1 MEILKKTYEIL
12 PKEFRF
18 KVILIFLSSFLA
30 VILDVLSIALILPL
44 VTILI
49 NPDKLS
55 FLNKY
60 FNFDNLIS
68 SLDKSDFIIYGV
80 SIFVLLIFLKVAVLM
95 LLNIYKANFYYKVK
109 IKMTSL
115 LYQKYLNADYLF
127 HIYNNSS
134 LMITNIHSE
143 IGLFTKKVLAVFS
156 DIFLDIILFL
166 FLLTILL
173 NIRVYETLIALCT
186 FIIFIFLY
194 YNIIKKRLDYWGKE
208 RQKTDRLKLKYVQQS
223 LLGIKDVKLYLKEAF
238 FENILLNIVKK
249 RENITK
255 KIVYIS
261 PLPRYLLEIGTVFF
275 VLIFT
280 VFFTKNNDNFLLL
293 LPEFALYFASF
304 LRMLPIA
311 IKLINNLQTLKLGFP
326 IVKNLHV
333 ELKKEPKLNTIT
345 NINQEEIS
353 FKKSIKFQNVSF
365 KYPNKSELI
374 LENVNLEFGRGK
386 IIGIMGLTGSGKTTF
401 LNLLTTLISPTGG
414 HIFCDDINI
423 SQENRNWKKK
433 ISYVTQKTF
442 LTDDT
447 IKNNIIFGDE
457 TEYNKS
463 KFEEAIKFSNL
474 DNFIKNLPNGINTI
488 VGENGTQMSG
498 GQIQRI
504 SIARALYNSPE
515 ILVFDEATNS
525 LDEDTEK
532 NIINEIFALKDRCT
546 IFLITHNRKLTANC
560 DENYLVDKK
569 NIIKI

>member
-18 KVILIFLSSFLA
+18 KAILIFLTSILA
-30 VILDVLSIALILPL
+30 AILDVLSIALILPL

-49 NPDKLS
+49 NPDDLG

-60 FNFDNLIS
+60 FNFDDLIS
-68 SLDKSDFIIYGV
+68 LLDKGDFIIVGV
-80 SIFVLLIFLKVAVLM
+80 SIFFLLIFLKVVAII

-143 IGLFTKKVLAVFS
+143 IGLFVKKVLSIFS

-186 FIIFIFLY
+186 FIIFVLLY

-208 RQKTDRLKLKYVQQS
+208 RQKTDRSKLKHIQQS
-223 LLGIKDVKLYLKEAF
+223 LLGIKDVKLYLKETF

-261 PLPRYLLEIGTVFF
+261 PLPRYLLEIGTIFF
-275 VLIFT
+275 ILIFT
-280 VFFTKNNDNFLLL
+280 IFFTKNKDDFSLL

-304 LRMLPIA
+304 LRMLPIF

-326 IVKNLHV
+326 IVRNLHV
-333 ELKKEPKLNTIT
+333 EFKKEQKLNTIT
-345 NINQEEIS
+345 NKNQEEIS

-365 KYPNKSELI
+365 KYPNKPELI
-374 LENVNLEFGRGK
+374 FENVNLEFGQGK

-401 LNLLTTLISPTGG
+401 LNLLTTLISPTSG

-423 SQENRNWKKK
+423 SGENRNWKKK

-474 DNFIKNLPNGINTI
+474 DKFIKNLPNDINTI

-532 NIINEIFALKDRCT
+532 NIINEILALKDRCT
-546 IFLITHNRKLTANC
+546 IFLVTHNRKLTANC

>member
-18 KVILIFLSSFLA
+18 KAILIFLTSILA
-30 VILDVLSIALILPL
+30 AILDVLSIALILPL

-49 NPDKLS
+49 NPDDLG

-60 FNFDNLIS
+60 FNFDDLIS
-68 SLDKSDFIIYGV
+68 LLDKGDFIIVGV
-80 SIFVLLIFLKVAVLM
+80 SIFFLLIFLKVVAII

-134 LMITNIHSE
+134 LLITNLNSE
-143 IGLFTKKVLAVFS
+143 IGLFAKKVLAVFS

-208 RQKTDRLKLKYVQQS
+208 RQKTDRLKIKYLQQS

-275 VLIFT
+275 ILIFT
-280 VFFTKNNDNFLLL
+280 VFFTKNNDNFSLL

-326 IVKNLHV
+326 IVRNLHV

-401 LNLLTTLISPTGG
+401 LNLLTTLISPTSG

-532 NIINEIFALKDRCT
+532 NIVNEIFALKDRCT

>member
-30 VILDVLSIALILPL
+30 VIFDVLSIALILPL

-49 NPDKLS
+49 NPDNLS

-68 SLDKSDFIIYGV
+68 SLDKGDFIIYGV
-80 SIFVLLIFLKVAVLM
+80 SIFALLIFLKVVALI
-95 LLNIYKANFYYKVK
+95 LLNIYKANFYYIVK

-143 IGLFTKKVLAVFS
+143 IGLFVKKVLAVFS

-186 FIIFIFLY
+186 FIIFILLY

-223 LLGIKDVKLYLKEAF
+223 LLGIKEVKLYLKEAF
-238 FENILLNIVKK
+238 FENILLNIIKK
-249 RENITK
+249 REDITK
-255 KIVYIS
+255 KITYIS
-261 PLPRYLLEIGTVFF
+261 PLPRYLLETGTVFF
-275 VLIFT
+275 ILVFT
-280 VFFTKNNDNFLLL
+280 VFFTKNNNDFSLL

-304 LRMLPIA
+304 LRMLPIF

-333 ELKKEPKLNTIT
+333 EFKKEQKLNTI
-345 NINQEEIS
+345 NNRNQEEMS

-374 LENVNLEFGRGK
+374 LENVNLEFGQGK
-386 IIGIMGLTGSGKTTF
+386 IIGIIGSTGSGKTTF
-401 LNLLTTLISPTGG
+401 LNLLTTLISPTNGR
-414 HIFCDDINI
+414 IFCDDINI
-423 SQENRNWKKK
+423 SEENRNWKKK

-457 TEYNKS
+457 IEYSKN

-525 LDEDTEK
+525 LDENTEK
-532 NIINEIFALKDRCT
+532 NIINEILALKGRCT
-546 IFLITHNRKLTANC
+546 IFLVTHNRKLTANC
-560 DENYLVDKK
+560 DEKYLVDKK